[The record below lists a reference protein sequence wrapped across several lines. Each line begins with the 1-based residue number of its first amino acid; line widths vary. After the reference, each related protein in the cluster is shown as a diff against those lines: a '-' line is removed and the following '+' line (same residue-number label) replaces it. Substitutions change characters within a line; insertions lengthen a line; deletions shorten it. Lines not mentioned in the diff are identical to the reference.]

1 EDRPGDRRL
10 VAYVV
15 GAEGA
20 GAPSSTALRS
30 HLQTRLPDYMIPAT
44 FVDLKDLPLTGTGK
58 VDRRSL
64 PRPEGERPELAS
76 EFIEPRTAVE
86 KELARIWSGVLG
98 VDRIGVHDNFFEL
111 GGHSMQAVQMVSR
124 VRDAMHVELPLPAL
138 FEAPTVAQ
146 LAQVVEILLATGA
159 YESTERVDFEAEAV
173 LDPAITGSG
182 RRPAA
187 AGEPSAV
194 FLTGG
199 TGFLGAHLLHDLLER
214 IPGEVYCLVRAKSP
228 EEGTARLRSSLS
240 TFGLWE
246 PSRASRIIPV
256 PGDLGQKHFGLTE
269 SAWSTLAESV
279 DVIYH
284 NGALVN
290 FFYPY
295 SMLKAVNVDG
305 TKEVLALAC
314 EGRLRPVHFVSTISV
329 FPIRIDSGDRT
340 IREQSAIETIQVPG
354 GGYSQSKWVA
364 ERLVAQ
370 ARDRGVP
377 VAIYRPGRVSGHSRT
392 GASNDEDILPK
403 MLKALVQ
410 LGSLPAV
417 GSEVLVDLTPV
428 DYVSRAIVHLSTR
441 EESVGRTFHLVNPN
455 PIRVADLLAWMR
467 SYGYPIERLP
477 VERFRHALEAY
488 AKKSRSAALAS
499 FLRDAARRTA
509 QRGRGAERPA
519 AADREPV
526 RFECRNTLDGLRG
539 SSIVCPP
546 VDDALLGTYFD
557 HYIRNG
563 FPAPPGAPSPAGRG
577 SAHAG

>member
-1 EDRPGDRRL
+1 
-10 VAYVV
+10 
-15 GAEGA
+15 
-20 GAPSSTALRS
+20 
-30 HLQTRLPDYMIPAT
+30 MIPAT
-44 FVDLKDLPLTGTGK
+44 FVDLPALPLTGTGK

-64 PRPEGERPELAS
+64 PMPEGARPELAI
-76 EFIEPRTAVE
+76 EFVEPRTEVE

-98 VDRIGVHDNFFEL
+98 VERIGVHDNFFEL

-124 VRDAMHVELPLPAL
+124 VRDAMQVELPLPAL

-146 LAQVVEILLATGA
+146 LSQIVEILLATGA
-159 YESTERVDFEAEAV
+159 YESAVSVDFEAEAV
-173 LDPAITGSG
+173 LDPAITGFG
-182 RRPAA
+182 RRPAV

-194 FLTGG
+194 LLTGG
-199 TGFLGAHLLHDLLER
+199 TGFLGAHQQHDLLER
-214 IPGEVYCLVRAKSP
+214 VPGEVYCLVRAKSP
-228 EEGTARLRSSLS
+228 EEGTARLRSALE

-246 PSRASRIIPV
+246 PSRASRIVPV
-256 PGDLGQKHFGLTE
+256 IGDLGKPRFGLTE
-269 SAWSTLAESV
+269 SAWSTLSESV

-329 FPIRIDSGDRT
+329 FPIRVESDDRT
-340 IREQSAIETIQVPG
+340 IREQIAIETIKVPG

-370 ARDRGVP
+370 ARDRGIP

-403 MLKALVQ
+403 VLKALVQ

-417 GSEVLVDLTPV
+417 GSDVLVDLTPV
-428 DYVSRAIVHLSTR
+428 DYVSQAIVHLSTR
-441 EESVGRTFHLVNPN
+441 EESIGRTFHLVNPN

-467 SYGYPIERLP
+467 SYGYPIDRLP
-477 VERFRHALEAY
+477 VEKFRPALEAY
-488 AKKSRSAALAS
+488 AKRSRSAALAS
-499 FLRDAARRTA
+499 FLRDAARRA
-509 QRGRGAERPA
+509 APRKRGAERP
-519 AADREPV
+519 ADREPV
-526 RFECRNTLDGLRG
+526 RFECQNTLDGLRG
-539 SSIVCPP
+539 SSIACPP

-563 FPAPPGAPSPAGRG
+563 FPAPTGAPSPPGRG